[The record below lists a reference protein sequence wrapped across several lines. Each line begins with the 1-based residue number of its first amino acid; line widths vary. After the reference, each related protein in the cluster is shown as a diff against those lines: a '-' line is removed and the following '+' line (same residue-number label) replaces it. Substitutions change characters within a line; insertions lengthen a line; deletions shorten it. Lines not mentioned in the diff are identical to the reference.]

1 MREMTTGKEDEA
13 MKKQGGGYAGKIK
26 SGGTQNVKAPFGG
39 GNTNKGSQ
47 IKRGED
53 LRTKKSK

>member
-1 MREMTTGKEDEA
+1 

-39 GNTNKGSQ
+39 GSTNKGSQ

-53 LRTKKSK
+53 LRSKKGSK